1 MRSARVL
8 ISNVKEMKRSEM
20 KTFGLIILLL
30 VLTVFFLAGCS
41 KDGEQTVE
49 ELNAEALKLVQ
60 AGQVAQAMEKASA
73 ALGKA
78 EAENGAEHPMVAA
91 SLETQGL
98 IYQAMGEMD
107 KAESAHRRAL
117 SIVNKTSGP
126 DSEEAAK
133 IMNNL
138 AGLYYTKKQNAEA
151 ASFYKQALAI
161 VEKKF
166 PADDPR
172 LAVLKKNIAVCEGK
186 VTETAVTSA
195 DSTAAAADQA
205 PAAMA
210 NPPVNMVQDL
220 VPKEVKDSMVKQLA
234 DQNIFISDL
243 EPRQPVMMDDKGV
256 VFPYRGLK
264 KGKDTESAQEVI
276 ILFAAVSNPEKP
288 NAVIFQQ
295 CRLISHT
302 SYLAA
307 LEKGGMA
314 QLKKEIQEVFS
325 KLY

>member
-1 MRSARVL
+1 
-8 ISNVKEMKRSEM
+8 M
-20 KTFGLIILLL
+20 KTFGLIILIVLL
-30 VLTVFFLAGCS
+30 TGFFLAGCS
-41 KDGEQTVE
+41 KDSDQTVE
-49 ELNAEALKLVQ
+49 TLNAEALKLVQ
-60 AGQVAQAMEKASA
+60 AGQAGQAMEKATA
-73 ALGKA
+73 ALEKA
-78 EAENGAEHPMVAA
+78 EKENGPDHPTVAN

-98 IYQAMGEMD
+98 IYQAMGELD
-107 KAESAHRRAL
+107 KAEAAHLRAL
-117 SIVNKTSGP
+117 SIVRKISGP

-161 VEKKF
+161 VEQKF

-186 VTETAVTSA
+186 VTETAGTPAGEKAASA
-195 DSTAAAADQA
+195 GQA

-220 VPKEVKDSMVKQLA
+220 VPKEVKDSMIKQLA

-243 EPRQPVMMDDKGV
+243 EPRQPVMMDGKGV
-256 VFPYRGLK
+256 VFPYQAMK
-264 KGKDTESAQEVI
+264 KGKDAESAQEVI
-276 ILFAAVSNPEKP
+276 ILFASVANPEKP

-302 SYLAA
+302 SYQAA

-325 KLY
+325 QLYL